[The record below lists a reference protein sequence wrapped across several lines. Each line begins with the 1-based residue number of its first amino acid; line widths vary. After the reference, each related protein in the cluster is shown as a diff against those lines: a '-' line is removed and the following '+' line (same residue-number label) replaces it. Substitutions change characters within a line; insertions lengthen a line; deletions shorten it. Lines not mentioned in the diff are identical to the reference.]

1 MKIIIIA
8 AVARN
13 GVIGRSKR
21 PCPEC
26 GGRGVTGRDEYDRW
40 PCRCLYAKEGVAG
53 FIPCNELPWPP
64 GTYPED
70 MEHFKKVTTR
80 HAVVMGRN
88 TWESIPAK
96 FRPLEGR
103 HNFVVSRTQSHDIEG
118 PDCLVFEDL
127 DEAIE
132 EARGRELGLYV
143 IGGARLYAEALSIA
157 DELDLTLIGREWEGD
172 VVFPGWR
179 NFADMAFLLRD
190 EKLHFDIGDVAQ
202 RGKIVQHTFACVSR
216 EPCPTNP
223 DLTFTRWVR
232 R

>member
-8 AVARN
+8 AIARS
-13 GVIGRSKR
+13 GVIGRTQK

-26 GGRGVTGRDEYDRW
+26 AGRGVTGRDEYDRW
-40 PCRCLYAKEGVAG
+40 PCRCLYAKGGVAG
-53 FIPCNELPWPP
+53 YVPCNDIPWS
-64 GTYPED
+64 YPED
-70 MEHFKKVTTR
+70 MEHFKQVTMG

-88 TWESIPAK
+88 TWESIPRK
-96 FRPLEGR
+96 FRPLPGR
-103 HNFVVSRTQSHDIEG
+103 TNIVVGRIS
-118 PDCLVFEDL
+118 FEDNHHAVQAVSPQAAF
-127 DEAIE
+127 EYA
-132 EARGRELGLYV
+132 ARRGHEKLYV